1 MEEIK
6 VSVIIPIYGVED
18 YIERCA
24 RTLFGQTMRS
34 GIEYIFVDDCTPDRS
49 VQILQE
55 TLKEYPERAEQV
67 TILTHSVNK
76 GLAAT
81 RKTGVRAAR
90 GEYIIHC
97 DSDDWVE
104 PEMYRLMYEE
114 ANRTHADMVV
124 CDYINEYETGSE
136 PVKQEFN
143 ANTTN
148 QLIDLIEWRLHTMV
162 WLRMFRR
169 SFYET
174 FGMDTPDVNR
184 DEDFPVSFV
193 AHALSSKVSYLPL
206 PLYHYNRINPGS
218 ITARDSCR
226 NFEDSVKVWSYVRD
240 FVHTQPADKELESVL
255 NRRISKVR
263 NKILRYRE
271 IYDLDRWRN
280 LWPDLK
286 LKDCFNLR
294 SKVWFILAKLRL
306 EFILRIFMKGD
317 V

>member
-1 MEEIK
+1 MIYPKLKPMEEIK

-49 VQILQE
+49 VEIIQE

-104 PEMYRLMYEE
+104 PEMYQLMYEE

-124 CDYINEYETGSE
+124 CAYINEYETGSE

-169 SFYET
+169 SFYEI
-174 FGMDTPDVNR
+174 
-184 DEDFPVSFV
+184 FV
-193 AHALSSKVSYLPL
+193 AIYI
-206 PLYHYNRINPGS
+206 R
-218 ITARDSCR
+218 
-226 NFEDSVKVWSYVRD
+226 SVHS
-240 FVHTQPADKELESVL
+240 EG
-255 NRRISKVR
+255 
-263 NKILRYRE
+263 
-271 IYDLDRWRN
+271 
-280 LWPDLK
+280 
-286 LKDCFNLR
+286 
-294 SKVWFILAKLRL
+294 FIK
-306 EFILRIFMKGD
+306 
-317 V
+317 